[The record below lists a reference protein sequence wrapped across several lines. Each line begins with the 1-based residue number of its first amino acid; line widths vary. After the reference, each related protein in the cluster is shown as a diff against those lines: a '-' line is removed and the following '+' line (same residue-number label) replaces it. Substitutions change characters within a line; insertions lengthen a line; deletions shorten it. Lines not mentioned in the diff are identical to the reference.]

1 MDDEMR
7 EVIDEFLVE
16 SHENLDQL
24 DRDFVTLERAPG
36 DLEVLASVFRTI
48 HTIKGT
54 AGFLA
59 FSNLEALTHTGES
72 LLSRLRDGDLQLTG
86 EITSGLLAMVDA
98 VRGMLSVIE
107 ATGGDGDDT
116 HAELIERLARLN
128 VCAEPADEADE
139 QRVGEILVE
148 QQVATPSE
156 VDYAL
161 RQQEEGDPLHVGEIL
176 VEKGALQPHQVREAL
191 QVQQEQQSQREP
203 EAPEPEARPHPVPAE
218 PHEQHEPHGQKE
230 RRETPAAARETSI
243 ADNSIRVDVALLDKL
258 MNLVGELVLARNQ
271 IMQHTATSGDTS
283 LVATTQHLNL
293 VTTELQE
300 GVMKT
305 RMQPIGNVW
314 NKFPRVVRDLAK
326 GCGKQVRL
334 EMDGKDTDLD
344 KSILEAIKD
353 PLTHLVRNSV
363 DHGIETPEERVAAGK
378 PTEGVVT
385 LRAYHEGGLVNIEI
399 SDDGAGIDIEK
410 VRAKAVEK
418 ALISPDRAAQ
428 MADREVA
435 NLIFMPGFSTAAK
448 VTNVSGRGVGMD
460 VVKTNIEKIGGTID
474 LANRP
479 GLGATVKIKIPLTLA
494 IIPAL
499 VVENGVGC
507 YAIPQ
512 VSLVELVRVESD
524 KAASAIEMIHGAP
537 TYRLRGNLLPLVFLD
552 AELGVETGSDEQR
565 ATNIVVLRA
574 DTREFGVVVDTIR
587 DTEEIVVKPLDKQ
600 LKDIA
605 VFAGATIMGDG
616 RVALI
621 LDVLGLAQR
630 AHVVAET
637 SESAAVQAL
646 DRGTASDTNLQ
657 TLLVLGVGANGRLA
671 LPLSAVARLEE
682 FKRDAVETAGGFE
695 VVQYRGHIMPLV
707 DIGGYLG
714 MPRRYDDEP
723 SDGIP
728 VVVYEHRGRSVGLV
742 IDEILDIVDTQMT
755 IEPVADRIGIVG
767 AAVIEGHVTDVLDV
781 VTIVESALPP
791 SVFADELLATTAGV

>member
-1 MDDEMR
+1 
-7 EVIDEFLVE
+7 
-16 SHENLDQL
+16 
-24 DRDFVTLERAPG
+24 
-36 DLEVLASVFRTI
+36 
-48 HTIKGT
+48 
-54 AGFLA
+54 
-59 FSNLEALTHTGES
+59 
-72 LLSRLRDGDLQLTG
+72 
-86 EITSGLLAMVDA
+86 
-98 VRGMLSVIE
+98 
-107 ATGGDGDDT
+107 
-116 HAELIERLARLN
+116 
-128 VCAEPADEADE
+128 
-139 QRVGEILVE
+139 
-148 QQVATPSE
+148 
-156 VDYAL
+156 
-161 RQQEEGDPLHVGEIL
+161 
-176 VEKGALQPHQVREAL
+176 
-191 QVQQEQQSQREP
+191 
-203 EAPEPEARPHPVPAE
+203 
-218 PHEQHEPHGQKE
+218 
-230 RRETPAAARETSI
+230 
-243 ADNSIRVDVALLDKL
+243 
-258 MNLVGELVLARNQ
+258 
-271 IMQHTATSGDTS
+271 
-283 LVATTQHLNL
+283 
-293 VTTELQE
+293 
-300 GVMKT
+300 
-305 RMQPIGNVW
+305 
-314 NKFPRVVRDLAK
+314 
-326 GCGKQVRL
+326 
-334 EMDGKDTDLD
+334 
-344 KSILEAIKD
+344 
-353 PLTHLVRNSV
+353 
-363 DHGIETPEERVAAGK
+363 
-378 PTEGVVT
+378 
-385 LRAYHEGGLVNIEI
+385 
-399 SDDGAGIDIEK
+399 
-410 VRAKAVEK
+410 
-418 ALISPDRAAQ
+418 
-428 MADREVA
+428 
-435 NLIFMPGFSTAAK
+435 
-448 VTNVSGRGVGMD
+448 
-460 VVKTNIEKIGGTID
+460 
-474 LANRP
+474 
-479 GLGATVKIKIPLTLA
+479 
-494 IIPAL
+494 

-657 TLLVLGVGANGRLA
+657 TLLVLGVGANGHLA